1 VDHAWAE
8 RAQRNNT
15 VRLGTRKLSFSQSKE
30 WEKAVTEHSSALASI
45 KINSDLN
52 LTFNHELV
60 DHTQDILN
68 LIARRAFEIF
78 QSRGD
83 VHGNDQQD
91 WFLAESQLLTP
102 VRFHIS
108 DSGAQLTARA
118 EIPEFNN
125 EDIKVSLEPRRLSI
139 SGMAEPHTVHHTG
152 RHDHLLRY
160 PRLMFRVINL
170 PCEVDPSKSQAT
182 FNDGR
187 LEVVMPK
194 APPAKRIHG
203 ETRTGLSAEGD
214 SSVHEMG
221 GTAAAST
228 AKVGRLGQ

>member
-1 VDHAWAE
+1 M
-8 RAQRNNT
+8 
-15 VRLGTRKLSFSQSKE
+15 
-30 WEKAVTEHSSALASI
+30 TENSSPVASI
-45 KINSDLN
+45 KVNCDLN
-52 LTFNHELV
+52 LVSVHELV
-60 DHTQDILN
+60 DHTQDIFN

-108 DSGAQLTARA
+108 ESGAQLTARA

-125 EDIKVSLEPRRLSI
+125 EDIKVNLEPHRLSI
-139 SGMAEPHTVHHTG
+139 SGMAEPHTVHQSG

-160 PRLMFRVINL
+160 PRLMFRAIEL

-182 FNDGR
+182 FSDGR

-194 APPAKRIHG
+194 APPTKRLPG
-203 ETRTGLSAEGD
+203 ETRPVLSAEGD
-214 SSVHEMG
+214 SSAREVG
-221 GTAAAST
+221 GTGAASRAPVVT
-228 AKVGRLGQ
+228 GSIEPTLKSQAVSSGR